1 MKPVK
6 EHPQLTDTRAFK
18 TKKVQPA
25 AVPVEE
31 AVKTHPALADTKAF
45 KAKDLIAGAAAIHG
59 RKELIR
65 RLLDPNQVIV
75 FDGAMG
81 TMLYSKG
88 VFINQN
94 YDELD
99 LRAPDLIRE
108 VHRAY
113 VKAGAEV
120 IETNTFGASRT
131 KLTGYGLEIT
141 GPRDQQSAPRS
152 SRAKK
157 PATTCSSQALS
168 DRSAYDSSRTVQRLS
183 KKRAQSSPSRCRD

>member
-1 MKPVK
+1 MTKKRKDAVPIDEAVK
-6 EHPQLTDTRAFK
+6 EHPQLAHTKSFK
-18 TKKVQPA
+18 TKTVRTG
-25 AVPVEE
+25 AVPVED
-31 AVKTHPALADTKAF
+31 AVKSHPALADTKAF
-45 KAKDLIAGAAAIHG
+45 KAKDILAAATAIHS
-59 RKELIR
+59 RKELIK
-65 RLLDPNQVIV
+65 RLLDPNQVVV

-113 VKAGAEV
+113 VKAGAEA

-131 KLTGYGLEIT
+131 
-141 GPRDQQSAPRS
+141 
-152 SRAKK
+152 
-157 PATTCSSQALS
+157 
-168 DRSAYDSSRTVQRLS
+168 
-183 KKRAQSSPSRCRD
+183 